1 MGYVPRNNAIVDK
14 SFYFACDIVLYAEEL
29 KSKRFY
35 EIANQLL
42 KSGTSI
48 GANVRESQRG
58 VSTKDFKNKLGIAL
72 KEAEETQYWLE
83 ILKHTKVM
91 EVPKELYEKCEEL
104 IKLLVS
110 IIKNSKSVNS
120 EF

>member
-1 MGYVPRNNAIVDK
+1 MSYQKKGNAIVDK
-14 SFYFACDIVLYAEEL
+14 SFYFACDIVNYSDKL
-29 KSKRFY
+29 KEKRYF

-42 KSGTSI
+42 RSGTSI

-72 KEAEETQYWLE
+72 KEADETLFWLDLIEET
-83 ILKHTKVM
+83 KVHHVSSKLREDC
-91 EVPKELYEKCEEL
+91 EVL

-110 IIKNSKSVNS
+110 IIKNS
-120 EF
+120 

>member
-1 MGYVPRNNAIVDK
+1 MSFKETGNIIVDK
-14 SFYFACDIVLYAEEL
+14 SFYFACDIVLYSEEL
-29 KSKRFY
+29 KEKRLF
-35 EIANQLL
+35 EIANQLV

-72 KEAEETQYWLE
+72 KEADETSFWFDVIEETSIHAVPSKLRE
-83 ILKHTKVM
+83 DC
-91 EVPKELYEKCEEL
+91 EVL

-110 IIKNSKSVNS
+110 IIKNS
-120 EF
+120 